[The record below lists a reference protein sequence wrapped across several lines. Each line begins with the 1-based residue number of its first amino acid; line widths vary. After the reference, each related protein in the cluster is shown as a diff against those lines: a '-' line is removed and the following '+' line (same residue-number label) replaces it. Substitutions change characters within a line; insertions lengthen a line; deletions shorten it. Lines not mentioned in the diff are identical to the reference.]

1 MTTDTNNRTSRQT
14 APSLQLNKSLVPID
28 EYAAR
33 EGLSTSLVEECGKLG
48 IVQLRT
54 YKGKTFVV
62 NVPISPYL
70 CLSETA
76 EEPARPTDKNT
87 RAQKISEL
95 MQRVAS
101 EKSIS
106 QKKPRMAAPEE
117 PAESSNQ
124 PAKDG
129 AISHLIKKMFDNA
142 SKITEKQRKALN
154 DAAGRADR
162 ASEPSQNTCAKT
174 PPATAQSARSTNDA
188 SQSGPART
196 RTPGAG
202 KTTNKPMAAPN
213 KVAQARPLPPVQP
226 PNMEIFELPNG
237 RPGVVDDTQ
246 EKYESSQIPQDD
258 GFQLGI
264 LTAQA
269 RSKRIWQTTAVLSLG
284 FLFMAVVANISLLVN
299 RRTQLARL
307 DEAHASIQRLFDDS
321 TQSGRHLENL
331 QAELSNSS
339 AQAGLFQSNLDKSR
353 AELQTARNE
362 LTQARQETEN
372 VRTELG
378 KSRAEVGRLRNEVS
392 ESSTEAT
399 RLQRELDKSKAELKT
414 VQDKLA
420 LATRELRTIRQRNSE
435 AAVRLNKRIQQ
446 LTARLNKLNKDSQN

>member
-1 MTTDTNNRTSRQT
+1 MTTDTNNRSSRQT
-14 APSLQLNKSLVPID
+14 ARSLHLNKSLVPID

-33 EGLSTSLVEECGKLG
+33 EGLSRDLVEECGKLG

-54 YKGKTFVV
+54 YKGETFVV

-106 QKKPRMAAPEE
+106 QKKPPTAAPEG
-117 PAESSNQ
+117 PAESSVQ
-124 PAKDG
+124 PVKDG
-129 AISHLIKKMFDNA
+129 AISHLVKKMFDNA
-142 SKITEKQRKALN
+142 SKITEKQRQALY
-154 DAAGRADR
+154 DAADR
-162 ASEPSQNTCAKT
+162 ASEPSQNTRAKT
-174 PPATAQSARSTNDA
+174 PPATAQSARLTNDA
-188 SQSGPART
+188 NQSRPART

-226 PNMEIFELPNG
+226 PNMEIFELPDETS
-237 RPGVVDDTQ
+237 PAVDDTQ
-246 EKYESSQIPQDD
+246 EMYESAQIPQDD
-258 GFQLGI
+258 GYRLGI

-307 DEAHASIQRLFDDS
+307 DEAHTSIQRLFDDT
-321 TQSGRHLENL
+321 TQSNRHLENL
-331 QAELSNSS
+331 QTELSSSS
-339 AQAGLFQSNLDKSR
+339 AQAGLFQSNMDKSR
-353 AELQTARNE
+353 AELKTARNE

-372 VRTELG
+372 VRNELG

-392 ESSTEAT
+392 KSSAEAT

-414 VQDKLA
+414 VQDRLA
-420 LATRELRTIRQRNSE
+420 LATQELQTIRQRNSE

-446 LTARLNKLNKDSQN
+446 LTARLNKLNKNSQN

>member
-1 MTTDTNNRTSRQT
+1 
-14 APSLQLNKSLVPID
+14 VPID

-33 EGLSTSLVEECGKLG
+33 EGLSRDLVEECGKLG

-54 YKGKTFVV
+54 YKGETFVV

-70 CLSETA
+70 CVSETA
-76 EEPARPTDKNT
+76 KKPVRPVDKNT

-101 EKSIS
+101 EKSIP
-106 QKKPRMAAPEE
+106 QKKPPMAASEGPT
-117 PAESSNQ
+117 ESSDKSVK
-124 PAKDG
+124 PG

-142 SKITEKQRKALN
+142 AKITEKQRQVLD

-162 ASEPSQNTCAKT
+162 ASEPSQSITPKT
-174 PPATAQSARSTNDA
+174 PRATTQPARSTNDA
-188 SQSGPART
+188 SQSRPARIK
-196 RTPGAG
+196 TPGGG
-202 KTTNKPMAAPN
+202 KTTNKPMAAPH
-213 KVAQARPLPPVQP
+213 KTRQARPLPPVQP
-226 PNMEIFELPNG
+226 PDMEIFELPDES
-237 RPGVVDDTQ
+237 PEIVDDTDPM
-246 EKYESSQIPQDD
+246 YESAQIPQDD
-258 GFQLGI
+258 GYQLSI

-284 FLFMAVVANISLLVN
+284 LLFMTLVVSIPLLVN
-299 RRTQLARL
+299 RQSQLDQAQT
-307 DEAHASIQRLFDDS
+307 SIQRLFDDS
-321 TQSGRHLENL
+321 TQSSQRLENL

-372 VRTELG
+372 IRTELG
-378 KSRAEVGRLRNEVS
+378 KSRAEAGRLRNEVS

-420 LATRELRTIRQRNSE
+420 AATRELRTIRQRNSE

>member
-1 MTTDTNNRTSRQT
+1 MTTDTNNGTSRQT
-14 APSLQLNKSLVPID
+14 ARSLHLNKSLVPID

-33 EGLSTSLVEECGKLG
+33 EGLSRDLVEECGKLG

-54 YKGKTFVV
+54 YKGETFVV

-106 QKKPRMAAPEE
+106 QKKPPMAVPEG
-117 PAESSNQ
+117 PAESSDE
-124 PAKDG
+124 PVKDG
-129 AISHLIKKMFDNA
+129 AISQLVKKMFDNA
-142 SKITEKQRKALN
+142 SKITEKQRQAL
-154 DAAGRADR
+154 DDKTSRADR
-162 ASEPSQNTCAKT
+162 VSEPSQNIPAKT
-174 PPATAQSARSTNDA
+174 PPATAQPTRLTNDA
-188 SQSGPART
+188 SQSKPARIS
-196 RTPGAG
+196 TPKTG
-202 KTTNKPMAAPN
+202 KTTNKPTAAPN
-213 KVAQARPLPPVQP
+213 KIRQAKPLPPVQP
-226 PNMEIFELPNG
+226 PDLEIFELPDETS
-237 RPGVVDDTQ
+237 PAVDDTQ
-246 EKYESSQIPQDD
+246 EMYESAQIPQDD
-258 GFQLGI
+258 GFQLSI
-264 LTAQA
+264 LTEQA
-269 RSKRIWQTTAVLSLG
+269 RSKRIWQMTAVLSLG
-284 FLFMAVVANISLLVN
+284 FLFMALVASITLLVN
-299 RRTQLARL
+299 RQTQLDQAR
-307 DEAHASIQRLFDDS
+307 ASIQQLFDDT
-321 TQSGRHLENL
+321 TQSSRNLENL
-331 QAELSNSS
+331 QAELSSSS

-353 AELQTARNE
+353 VELKTARNE

-372 VRTELG
+372 IRTELG

-420 LATRELRTIRQRNSE
+420 SATQELLTIRQRNSE
-435 AAVRLNKRIQQ
+435 AAVRLNRRIQQ
-446 LTARLNKLNKDSQN
+446 LTARLNKLNKESQN